1 MNPDDLINAL
11 YEQIHIIEDVMHL
24 ENDQQYYNHLHGQIQ
39 GLEIA
44 ITTIEKAFHRYT
56 PIERA

>member
-1 MNPDDLINAL
+1 MNPDDLINKL
-11 YEQIHIIEDVMHL
+11 YEQIYIIEDVMHL
-24 ENDQQYYNHLHGQIQ
+24 ENSPEHYNHLHGQLQ

-44 ITTIEKAFHRYT
+44 ITTIEKAFHRFT